1 MNRAPIPVVVIACLY
16 IAVGAIALA
25 FDWLHFEP
33 QHPLAGAVLLAS
45 LVHALA
51 IVSGVWM
58 LRASNWARWL
68 AIAWIAFHVAV
79 SIFDVWSALAI
90 HTLLLVIFAYFLF
103 RPAANRYF
111 RSAETEVSP

>member
-1 MNRAPIPVVVIACLY
+1 MIVIACLY

-25 FDWLHFEP
+25 FDFSHFEP
-33 QHPLAGAVLLAS
+33 RHPLAGAVLFAS

-58 LRASNWARWL
+58 LRAGNWARWL
-68 AIAWIAFHVAV
+68 AIAWMAFHVAV
-79 SIFDVWSALAI
+79 SLFDTWSALAI

-111 RSAETEVSP
+111 RNAETEVSP